1 MRAVVQRVARAA
13 VRVGD
18 ETVGAIGPGLVVL
31 LGVARDDGREQ
42 VEALAQKIA
51 HLRIFD
57 DEVGKL
63 NRSVIDAGGSVLVVS
78 QFTLYGDTSRG
89 RRPSFVHAA
98 PPEQAEPLC
107 DHFAARLRERGL
119 HVATGRFRAMML
131 VEIHNDGPVTIILD
145 TRG

>member
-31 LGVARDDGREQ
+31 LGVSRDDGREPA
-42 VEALAQKIA
+42 EALAQKIA

-57 DEVGKL
+57 DEAGKL

-78 QFTLYGDTSRG
+78 QFTLYGDTRRG
-89 RRPSFVHAA
+89 RRPSFVQAA
-98 PPEQAEPLC
+98 APEQAEPVC
-107 DHFAARLRERGL
+107 DHFAARLRDFGL

-145 TRG
+145 TRD

>member
-1 MRAVVQRVARAA
+1 MRAVVQRVTHAA

-18 ETVGAIGPGLVVL
+18 ETVGAIDHGLAVL
-31 LGVARDDGREQ
+31 LGAARSDGPDQ
-42 VEALAQKIA
+42 AEALAHRVA

-57 DEVGKL
+57 DEAGRL
-63 NRSVIDAGGSVLVVS
+63 NRSVLDVGGSVLVVS

-98 PPEQAEPLC
+98 PPEHAEPLC
-107 DHFAARLRERGL
+107 DAFVACLRALGL
-119 HVATGRFRAMML
+119 TVATGRFRTVMQ

-145 TRG
+145 TGD